1 MIPMA
6 GILALR
12 TRPQGRVWWIPLP
25 LFLLWLILLP
35 ALIVV
40 VPAIF
45 VVSLIARVDPFNA
58 LGISWQLLAGLRG
71 LRVHVEDK
79 EAAVLIRFI

>member
-6 GILALR
+6 GIVALR

-35 ALIVV
+35 ALIIV

-45 VVSLIARVDPFNA
+45 VVCEIVRINPFQA
-58 LGISWQLLAGLRG
+58 LSTSWQLLAGLRG
-71 LRVHVEDK
+71 LHVQVEEK
-79 EAAVLIRFI
+79 EAAVLIKFI

>member
-12 TRPQGRVWWIPLP
+12 TQPQGRVWWIPLP

-45 VVSLIARVDPFNA
+45 VVSLIMHINPYRA
-58 LGISWQLLAGLRG
+58 LSISWQLLAGLRG
-71 LRVHVEDK
+71 LRVQVEEK
-79 EAAVLIRFI
+79 HTAVLIRFI

>member
-6 GILALR
+6 GVVALR

-45 VVSLIARVDPFNA
+45 VVSLIMHINPYRA
-58 LGISWQLLAGLRG
+58 LSISWQLLAGLRG
-71 LRVHVEDK
+71 LHVQVEEK
-79 EAAVLIRFI
+79 HTAVLIRLI

>member
-6 GILALR
+6 GILAFR
-12 TRPQGRVWWIPLP
+12 TQPHGRVWWIPLP

-35 ALIVV
+35 TLVVV

-45 VVSLIARVDPFNA
+45 VVSLIVGINPWRA
-58 LGISWQLLAGLRG
+58 LSISWQLLAGLRG
-71 LRVHVEDK
+71 LRVQVDEKDV
-79 EAAVLIRFI
+79 AVLITLI

>member
-12 TRPQGRVWWIPLP
+12 TQPQGRVWWIPLP

-35 ALIVV
+35 TLIVV

-45 VVSLIARVDPFNA
+45 VVSLIVGINPWRA
-58 LGISWQLLAGLRG
+58 LSISWQLLAGLRG
-71 LRVHVEDK
+71 LRVQVDEKDV
-79 EAAVLIRFI
+79 AVLITLV